1 MKYRLLQAKVIDPS
15 STWNGQILDL
25 DIENGQWKKAAG
37 EVLANTQVI
46 DLNGKVIM
54 PGFCELYAYTGDPG
68 HEYREDIIS
77 VTKAA
82 AAGGF
87 TAICSIPDAEPVTQ
101 HKTQVEYV
109 LRKGSTTPAQVWPLG
124 AITENLQGKNPT
136 EMYDM
141 HYAGAVAFTD
151 APNPVNDAGVMLR
164 ALQYVQP
171 FNGVIIQIPYNKSL
185 VAEGQVNEG
194 EISVRMGMKG
204 ISNLSESLQVHRDLE
219 LLEYGGGRLHF
230 SGISTAEAVSQ
241 IRIAKAKGLQVTAS
255 VYLHHLLLDEQLLS
269 GFDSIYKVMPPLRTQ
284 EDIDALWEGLID
296 GTLDAISTQHTPLDT
311 ESKRLEFEYALPGMG
326 QIELAFALS
335 QTYISERLGW
345 DLLVKKWSS
354 NPRLILGKPMATI
367 SEGTGADFLVADFY
381 VEKIVNSSEWKSKSF
396 NTPFAGKTLKGRVEA
411 VFHHHQWFKNE

>member
-1 MKYRLLQAKVIDPS
+1 MKYRLLQAQVIDPAS
-15 STWNGQILDL
+15 PWNGKTLDL
-25 DIENGQWKKAAG
+25 DIENGKWSIAKDSISPD
-37 EVLANTQVI
+37 TQVF
-46 DLNGKVIM
+46 DLKGKVIM

-87 TAICSIPDAEPVTQ
+87 TAICAIPDAEPVTQ

-109 LRKGSTTPAQVWPLG
+109 LRKGSKTPAQVWPLG
-124 AITENLQGKNPT
+124 AITEGLQGKNPT

-151 APNPVNDAGVMLR
+151 APYPVSDAGVMLR

-194 EISVRMGMKG
+194 EISVSMGMKG

-230 SGISTAEAVSQ
+230 SGISTTEAVSQ

-255 VYLHHLLLDEQLLS
+255 VYLHHLLLDEQLLT

-284 EDIDALWEGLID
+284 EDIDALWEGLVD

-311 ESKRLEFEYALPGMG
+311 ESKRLEFE
-326 QIELAFALS
+326 
-335 QTYISERLGW
+335 
-345 DLLVKKWSS
+345 
-354 NPRLILGKPMATI
+354 
-367 SEGTGADFLVADFY
+367 
-381 VEKIVNSSEWKSKSF
+381 
-396 NTPFAGKTLKGRVEA
+396 
-411 VFHHHQWFKNE
+411 